1 MKGLQHGFVSGLRF
15 IGMPQFRTASGEY
28 ADLPQE
34 PWGTGI
40 PMDALCV
47 AQCFALAGYDA
58 KAGLAVPPSALTG
71 AHALQPW
78 LDSHCRSHQVEAY
91 GPGLGE
97 RPAAIGSAVQ
107 RALWADGLAL
117 LQLQPARGGSARR
130 WVLVTGVEWRRHGQ
144 GNDQIES
151 LMLLDPGEPWVW
163 ACGHNARLSLA
174 AQRWGPGRSRYRW
187 VSLVGGLLPVCIGGL
202 VTMVPACQPPSEA

>member
-58 KAGLAVPPSALTG
+58 KVGLAVPPFTLTG
-71 AHALQPW
+71 PYALQSW
-78 LDSHCRSHQVEAY
+78 LGSHCPRHHVEAN
-91 GPGLGE
+91 PAPSAH
-97 RPAAIGSAVQ
+97 PAAIGSVVH
-107 RALWADGLAL
+107 RALRADGLTL
-117 LQLQPARGGSARR
+117 VQLQPSRGGSVRR
-130 WVLVTGVEWRRHGQ
+130 WALVTGVEWREHGQ
-144 GNDQIES
+144 GNDQVES
-151 LMLLDPGEPWVW
+151 LLLLDPAHPWVW

-174 AQRWGPGRSRYRW
+174 AQSWVTGRDRYRW
-187 VSLVGGLLPVCIGGL
+187 VSLGGGLQPVCIAGL
-202 VTMVPACQPPSEA
+202 VTMVPASQPP